1 MRSAQQQSDRRPPAN
16 TVRTPNNNF
25 NYMNGSQRGPQPVPS
40 NGYVYFYYEFLMLSN
55 NIFYYFLKELMMKK
69 NG

>member
-25 NYMNGSQRGPQPVPS
+25 NYMNGSLRGPQPVPS
-40 NGYVYFYYEFLMLSN
+40 NGYVYIYNKFLMQTN
-55 NIFYYFLKELMMKK
+55 NIFYYIKELTMKK
-69 NG
+69 ND